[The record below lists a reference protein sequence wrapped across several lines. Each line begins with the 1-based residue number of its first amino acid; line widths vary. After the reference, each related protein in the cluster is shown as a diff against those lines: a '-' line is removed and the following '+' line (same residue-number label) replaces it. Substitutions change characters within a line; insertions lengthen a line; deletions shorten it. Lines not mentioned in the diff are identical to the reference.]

1 MDAYMEID
9 RNLPADLRA
18 LRENVHRFAKEVLR
32 PAATE
37 LDRLPDPQD
46 VIAPGSALWTF
57 MRQAYALGYHT
68 ASFPEAIGGLGL
80 HGLGMQIFLEELG
93 WGSADLAISLGVAG
107 APFGALA
114 IAGNPELIDTFVKPF
129 VADRDARFIGSW
141 PVTEPNHGSD
151 WAMFLASEGEANRA
165 GRATIRREGDSYV
178 VNGQKAAWVSNG
190 TISTHGIVYLM
201 APAVGGQPAGGVVA
215 FIPFDLPGVS
225 KGKPLNKIGQR
236 ALNQGEIF
244 FDNVRIPDRYVL
256 ATPEAFPMVAA
267 ITLTN
272 ANSTM
277 AAVFTGV
284 ARAAF
289 EAAMDYSKQ
298 RIQGG
303 KPICEHQLVQ
313 KRLFDMFTRVEACR
327 ALSRAV
333 MVHNDPPPAID
344 LEYAIAA
351 KTFCT
356 QASFEIASDALQI
369 FGGNGLSR
377 EYPIEKIFRDA
388 RASLIE
394 DGTNDVLSLTGAL
407 RILDLNPMPI

>member
-1 MDAYMEID
+1 MGAYIEID
-9 RNLPADLRA
+9 HNLPADLCA
-18 LRENVHRFAKEVLR
+18 LRDNVRRFTKEVMR

-37 LDRLPDPQD
+37 LDRIPDPRD
-46 VIAPGSALWTF
+46 VIAPGSVLWTF
-57 MRQAYALGYHT
+57 MRRAYALGYHI

-93 WGSADLAISLGVAG
+93 WGGADLAISLGVAG

-114 IAGNPELIDTFVKPF
+114 TAGNPELIDAFVKPY

-141 PVTEPNHGSD
+141 PVTEPSHGSD
-151 WAMFLASEGEANRA
+151 WGMFLASEGEANPA

-178 VNGQKAAWVSNG
+178 VHGQKAAWVSNG

-201 APAVGGQPAGGVVA
+201 APAADGQPAGGVVA
-215 FIPFDLPGVS
+215 FIPFNLPGVS

-256 ATPEAFPMVAA
+256 ATPEAFPIVAA

-277 AAVFTGV
+277 ACVFTGV

-289 EAAMDYSKQ
+289 EAALDYSKQ

-303 KPICEHQLVQ
+303 VPICEHQLVQ

-333 MVHNDPPPAID
+333 MIHNDPPPAID

-388 RASLIE
+388 RAALIE
-394 DGTNDVLSLTGAL
+394 DGTNDVLSLTGAR
-407 RILDLNPMPI
+407 RIIDRSAA

>member
-9 RNLPADLRA
+9 RNLPADLCA

-57 MRQAYALGYHT
+57 MRRAYALGYHT

-114 IAGNPELIDTFVKPF
+114 VTGNPELIDTFVKPF

-151 WAMFLASEGEANRA
+151 WAMFLASEGEANRS

-178 VNGQKAAWVSNG
+178 VHGQKAAWVSNG

-201 APAVGGQPAGGVVA
+201 APPVGGQPAGGVVA
-215 FIPFDLPGVS
+215 FVPFDLPGVS

-256 ATPEAFPMVAA
+256 ATPPAFPMVAA

-407 RILDLNPMPI
+407 RILDLNPVPV

>member
-1 MDAYMEID
+1 MEID

-407 RILDLNPMPI
+407 RILDLNQMPI